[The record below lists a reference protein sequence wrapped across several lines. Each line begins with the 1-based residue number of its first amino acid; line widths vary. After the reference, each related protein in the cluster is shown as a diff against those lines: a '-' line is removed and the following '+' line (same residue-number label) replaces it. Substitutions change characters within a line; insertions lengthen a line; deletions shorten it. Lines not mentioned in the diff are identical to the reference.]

1 MEEQPVIHTIGHS
14 NHTLETLLSLLHDR
28 GIQEI
33 IDVRTQPYSQ
43 WATQFNRELLQH
55 DLLEAGL
62 AYHFM
67 GDVIGGRPQ
76 DPSLYDTGQERPNYQ
91 RMAETET
98 YQQGI
103 EALLLRAKERSV
115 AVMCSEGDPLRCHR
129 HLLITQTLLEANVH
143 VVHILPDGSTTRGSV
158 EPQQLSLFG

>member
-1 MEEQPVIHTIGHS
+1 MGKQPLIYTIGHS
-14 NHTLETLLSLLHDR
+14 NHTLEAFVALLHNH

-33 IDVRTQPYSQ
+33 VDVRTQPYSQ
-43 WATQFNRELLQH
+43 WATQFNRELLRH
-55 DLLEAGL
+55 DLLEAEL

-76 DPSLYDTGQERPNYQ
+76 APSLYDPGQERPNYQ
-91 RMAETET
+91 RMAATQA

-103 EALLLRAKERSV
+103 EALLARSRERSV
-115 AVMCSEGDPLRCHR
+115 AVMCSEGDPHHCHR
-129 HLLITQTLLEANVH
+129 HLLITQSLLEAGVR
-143 VVHILPDGSTTRGSV
+143 VLHILPDGATTEGTL